1 MRENSLRQL
10 IIFLIVVLIAC
21 PALLTAQS
29 TNTPISD
36 NGFRIF
42 NFGDSVEQYG
52 SDICIWD
59 PVENIIRYKY
69 CGNDTSMCK
78 IGDIRFDD
86 VVLCFNGE
94 NRLFSINFSLYT
106 SQKTA
111 LKEFTKLQNVLYE
124 KMLVYLVSMY
134 GRDYENTSDKESVS
148 KTWTKKSM
156 IIKLAMFGGGNNY
169 WCRFGISFRKNFNEA
184 DQ

>member
-1 MRENSLRQL
+1 M
-10 IIFLIVVLIAC
+10 
-21 PALLTAQS
+21 
-29 TNTPISD
+29 
-36 NGFRIF
+36 
-42 NFGDSVEQYG
+42 
-52 SDICIWD
+52 
-59 PVENIIRYKY
+59 
-69 CGNDTSMCK
+69 
-78 IGDIRFDD
+78 
-86 VVLCFNGE
+86 
-94 NRLFSINFSLYT
+94 